1 MTARDGGSSNSGV
14 LRPARADAR
23 DARAKRDVERPNF
36 RWVLNADARERRA
49 RARTTRG
56 VERRRDDD
64 DDDDD

>member
-23 DARAKRDVERPNF
+23 DARAMREAARPNF
-36 RWVLNADARERRA
+36 RGGFTAAAREPAA

-64 DDDDD
+64 DDDD

>member
-1 MTARDGGSSNSGV
+1 

-64 DDDDD
+64 DDDD